1 MISGEESVSCS
12 GACGYFA
19 SATALAL
26 HRLDDDA
33 AAAGTGA
40 YVRAVSAS
48 WIASAWCSLST
59 GRVRHTM

>member
-12 GACGYFA
+12 GARGFFA

-33 AAAGTGA
+33 AAGTGA
-40 YVRAVSAS
+40 YVRAVSVS